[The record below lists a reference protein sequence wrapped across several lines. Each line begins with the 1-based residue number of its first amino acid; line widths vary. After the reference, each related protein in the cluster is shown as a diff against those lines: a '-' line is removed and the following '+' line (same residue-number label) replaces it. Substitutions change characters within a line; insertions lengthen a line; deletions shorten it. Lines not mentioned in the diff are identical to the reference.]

1 MSSPP
6 RHSVLD
12 IFLVFL
18 RLGCT
23 SFGGPVAHIGY
34 VREEFVSR
42 RHWLD
47 EQAYADLVALGQFL
61 PGPASSQVGFAI
73 GTLLGG
79 RLGGIAAW
87 IAFTLPSALL
97 MALFAAG
104 VMALG
109 ETRADWQQGALKGLK
124 LVALA
129 VVAQAVWGM
138 ARSLCPDRERATL
151 TVAAALI
158 VVLGAGEGAGAVAQ
172 IAAILLGAM
181 VGAALLKPAG
191 GNGVSPV
198 VAPYGRGFG
207 WLCLVLFFTLLI
219 GLPLA
224 DPIIDTLWFSAFDSF
239 FRIGALVFGGGH
251 VVLPLLQA
259 EVVGPGWVGREIFIA
274 GYGAA
279 QAMPGPL
286 FTIASYLGMMM
297 GGSVVAGLC
306 GAVLVTLAIFL
317 PAGLLMWGALPFWS
331 SLRAHP
337 KAQSVLMGVNA
348 AVVGLLLAALYDPV
362 FTTAVAGAP
371 DLAAALVC
379 FAALQFWKA
388 PPWAVVVL
396 AGLAGAALYSL

>member
-1 MSSPP
+1 MTATAP
-6 RHSVLD
+6 RSVLD
-12 IFLVFL
+12 IFTVFL
-18 RLGCT
+18 KLGCT

-34 VREEFVSR
+34 FREEFVTR
-42 RHWLD
+42 RRWLD
-47 EQAYADLVALGQFL
+47 EQSYADLVALGQFL

-79 RLGGIAAW
+79 RAGGIAAW
-87 IAFTLPSALL
+87 IAFTLPSAVA

-109 ETRADWQQGALKGLK
+109 ETRTDWQQGALKGLK

-138 ARSLCPDRERATL
+138 AKSLCPDRERATL
-151 TVAAALI
+151 AVAAALI
-158 VVLGAGEGAGAVAQ
+158 VMLWAGSVAQ
-172 IAAILLGAM
+172 IAAILLGAA
-181 VGAALLKPAG
+181 VGAALLKPAA
-191 GNGVSPV
+191 GNGAQHVA
-198 VAPYGRGFG
+198 APYGRGFG
-207 WLCLVLFFTLLI
+207 WLCLALFFALLA
-219 GLPLA
+219 GLPLVA
-224 DPIIDTLWFSAFDSF
+224 PLLDSLWVSAFDSF
-239 FRIGALVFGGGH
+239 YRIGALVFGGGH

-259 EVVGPGWVGREIFIA
+259 EVVGPGWVGREAFIA

-297 GGSVVAGLC
+297 GGGIAAGIG
-306 GAVLVTLAIFL
+306 GALLVTLAIFL
-317 PAGLLMWGALPFWS
+317 PAGLLIWGALPFWS

-379 FAALQFWKA
+379 YAALQFWKA

-396 AGLAGAALYSL
+396 AGLAGAGLYSL

>member
-1 MSSPP
+1 MSSLP
-6 RHSVLD
+6 RHSALD

-18 RLGCT
+18 KLGCT

-34 VREEFVSR
+34 FREEFVTR

-87 IAFTLPSALL
+87 VAFTLPSALL

-151 TVAAALI
+151 AVAAALI
-158 VVLGAGEGAGAVAQ
+158 VVLWAGAVAQ
-172 IAAILLGAM
+172 IAAILLGAI
-181 VGAALLKPAG
+181 VGAVLLKPAG
-191 GNGVSPV
+191 GNGVSHV
-198 VAPYGRGFG
+198 AAPYSRGFG
-207 WLCLVLFFTLLI
+207 WLCLVLFFVLLI

-224 DPIIDTLWFSAFDSF
+224 DPIIGSLWFSAFDSF
-239 FRIGALVFGGGH
+239 YRIGALVFGGGH

-286 FTIASYLGMMM
+286 FTIASYLGVMM
-297 GGSVVAGLC
+297 GGGIAAGLG

-317 PAGLLMWGALPFWS
+317 PAGLLMWAALPFWS

-362 FTTAVAGAP
+362 FITAVTGAR

>member
-1 MSSPP
+1 MSSIP
-6 RHSVLD
+6 RPSVSD

-18 RLGCT
+18 KLGCT

-34 VREEFVSR
+34 FREEFVSR
-42 RHWLD
+42 RRWLD
-47 EQAYADLVALGQFL
+47 EQTYADLVALGQFL

-79 RLGGIAAW
+79 RIGGIAAW
-87 IAFTLPSALL
+87 VAFTLPSAVL

-109 ETRADWQQGALKGLK
+109 ETQAAWQQGALKGLK

-151 TVAAALI
+151 AVAAALI
-158 VVLGAGEGAGAVAQ
+158 VVLGTGVGAGAVAQ
-172 IAAILLGAM
+172 LAAILLGAL
-181 VGAALLKPAG
+181 VGAALLKPPA
-191 GNGVSPV
+191 GNGISHVA
-198 VAPYGRGFG
+198 APYGRRFG
-207 WLCLVLFFTLLI
+207 LACLALFLILLA

-224 DPIIDTLWFSAFDSF
+224 ASAGDSLMLSAFDSF
-239 FRIGALVFGGGH
+239 YRIGSLVFGGGH

-297 GGSVVAGLC
+297 GGSVGAGLY
-306 GAVLVTLAIFL
+306 GALLVTVAIFL

-362 FTTAVAGAP
+362 FTTAVTGAR

-379 FAALQFWKA
+379 YAALQFWKA

-396 AGLAGAALYSL
+396 AGLVGAGLYSF

>member
-1 MSSPP
+1 MSSVP

-12 IFLVFL
+12 IFLIFL

-23 SFGGPVAHIGY
+23 SFGGPVAHLGY
-34 VREEFVSR
+34 YRQEFVVR
-42 RHWLD
+42 RVWLD
-47 EQAYADLVALGQFL
+47 EQTYADLVALSQFL
-61 PGPASSQVGFAI
+61 PGPASSQTSFAI
-73 GTLLGG
+73 GTLAGG

-87 IAFTLPSALL
+87 IGFTLPSAVA
-97 MALFAAG
+97 MALFAYG

-109 ETRADWQQGALKGLK
+109 ETQADWQQGALKGLK

-138 ARSLCPDRERATL
+138 AKSLCPDRERATL
-151 TVAAALI
+151 AVAAALI
-158 VVLGAGEGAGAVAQ
+158 VVLWAGSVAQ
-172 IAAILLGAM
+172 IAAILLGGI
-181 VGAALLKPAG
+181 VGAALLKPAA
-191 GNGVSPV
+191 GNGAQHVA
-198 VAPYGRGFG
+198 APYGRGFG
-207 WLCLVLFFTLLI
+207 WLCLALFFALLA

-224 DPIIDTLWFSAFDSF
+224 ASAGDSLMLSAFDSF
-239 FRIGALVFGGGH
+239 YRIGSLVFGGGH

-259 EVVGPGWVGREIFIA
+259 EVVGPGWVGREAFIA

-286 FTIASYLGMMM
+286 FTIASYLGALM
-297 GGSVVAGLC
+297 GGVP
-306 GAVLVTLAIFL
+306 GALLATLAIFL
-317 PAGLLMWGALPFWS
+317 PGFLLIWGALPFWS

-362 FTTAVAGAP
+362 FTTAVAGAR

>member
-1 MSSPP
+1 VPAMSSLP
-6 RHSVLD
+6 RHSALD

-18 RLGCT
+18 KLGCT

-34 VREEFVSR
+34 FREEFVTR

-87 IAFTLPSALL
+87 VAFTLPSALL

-151 TVAAALI
+151 AVAAALI
-158 VVLGAGEGAGAVAQ
+158 VVLWAGAVAQ
-172 IAAILLGAM
+172 IAAILLGAI
-181 VGAALLKPAG
+181 VGAVLLKPAG
-191 GNGVSPV
+191 GNGVSHV
-198 VAPYGRGFG
+198 AAPYGRGFG
-207 WLCLVLFFTLLI
+207 WLCLVLFFVLLI

-224 DPIIDTLWFSAFDSF
+224 DPIIGSLWFSAFDSF
-239 FRIGALVFGGGH
+239 YRIGALVFGGGH

-286 FTIASYLGMMM
+286 FTIASYLGVMM
-297 GGSVVAGLC
+297 GGSIAAGLG

-317 PAGLLMWGALPFWS
+317 PAGLLMWAALPFWS

-362 FTTAVAGAP
+362 FITAVTGAR

>member
-1 MSSPP
+1 MSSLP
-6 RHSVLD
+6 RHSALD

-18 RLGCT
+18 KLGCT

-34 VREEFVSR
+34 FREEFVTR

-87 IAFTLPSALL
+87 VAFTLPSALL

-151 TVAAALI
+151 AVAAALI
-158 VVLGAGEGAGAVAQ
+158 VVLWAGAVAQ
-172 IAAILLGAM
+172 IAAILLGAI
-181 VGAALLKPAG
+181 VGAVLLKPAG
-191 GNGVSPV
+191 GNGVSHV
-198 VAPYGRGFG
+198 AAPYGRGFG
-207 WLCLVLFFTLLI
+207 WLCLVLFFVLLI

-224 DPIIDTLWFSAFDSF
+224 DPIIGSLWFSAFDSF
-239 FRIGALVFGGGH
+239 YRIGALVFGGGH

-286 FTIASYLGMMM
+286 FTIASYLGVMM
-297 GGSVVAGLC
+297 GGSIAAGLG

-317 PAGLLMWGALPFWS
+317 PAGLLMWAALPFWS

-362 FTTAVAGAP
+362 FITAVTGAR

>member
-1 MSSPP
+1 MSSISRP
-6 RHSVLD
+6 SVSD

-34 VREEFVSR
+34 FREEFVSR
-42 RHWLD
+42 RRWLD
-47 EQAYADLVALGQFL
+47 EQTYADLVALGQFL
-61 PGPASSQVGFAI
+61 PGPASSQVGFA
-73 GTLLGG
+73 LGVLRG
-79 RLGGIAAW
+79 NGLAGGVAAW
-87 IAFTLPSALL
+87 LAFTMPSALIL
-97 MALFAAG
+97 LAFGLAASALTGPLAEA
-104 VMALG
+104 VVH
-109 ETRADWQQGALKGLK
+109 GLK
-124 LVALA
+124 LVA
-129 VVAQAVWGM
+129 VAIVAHAIWGM
-138 ARSLCPDRERATL
+138 AKSLTPDRQRMAIAL
-151 TVAAALI
+151 AAVAIALFVGGSFGQVAAIAIGALAGLWLCSADPGPSAERLRFPVSRRQGATALALCAGLFI
-158 VVLGAGEGAGAVAQ
+158 LSPLAFQSTGNHALGLFDAFYR
-172 IAAILLGAM
+172 
-181 VGAALLKPAG
+181 AG
-191 GNGVSPV
+191 G
-198 VAPYGRGFG
+198 
-207 WLCLVLFFTLLI
+207 
-219 GLPLA
+219 
-224 DPIIDTLWFSAFDSF
+224 
-239 FRIGALVFGGGH
+239 LVFGGGH

-297 GGSVVAGLC
+297 GGSVGAGLY
-306 GAVLVTLAIFL
+306 GALLVTVAIFL

-362 FTTAVAGAP
+362 FTTAVTGAR

-379 FAALQFWKA
+379 YAALQFWKA

-396 AGLAGAALYSL
+396 AGLVGAVLYSL

>member
-1 MSSPP
+1 MSSIP

-12 IFLVFL
+12 IFLIFL

-34 VREEFVSR
+34 FREEFVAR
-42 RHWLD
+42 RRWLD

-151 TVAAALI
+151 AVAAALI

-172 IAAILLGAM
+172 IAAILLGAI
-181 VGAALLKPAG
+181 VGAVLLKPAG

-207 WLCLVLFFTLLI
+207 WLCLVLFFVLLI

-362 FTTAVAGAP
+362 FTTAVAGPP

-396 AGLAGAALYSL
+396 AGLVGAALYSL

>member
-1 MSSPP
+1 MSSLP
-6 RHSVLD
+6 RHSALD

-18 RLGCT
+18 KLGCT

-34 VREEFVSR
+34 FREEFVTR

-87 IAFTLPSALL
+87 VAFTLPSALL

-129 VVAQAVWGM
+129 VGAPAVWGM

-151 TVAAALI
+151 AVAAALI
-158 VVLGAGEGAGAVAQ
+158 VVLWAGAVAQ
-172 IAAILLGAM
+172 IAAILLGAI
-181 VGAALLKPAG
+181 VGAVLLKPAG
-191 GNGVSPV
+191 GNGVSHV
-198 VAPYGRGFG
+198 AAPYGRGFG
-207 WLCLVLFFTLLI
+207 WLCLVLFFVLLI

-224 DPIIDTLWFSAFDSF
+224 DPIIGSLWFSAFDSF
-239 FRIGALVFGGGH
+239 YRIGALVFGGGH

-286 FTIASYLGMMM
+286 FTIASYLGVMM
-297 GGSVVAGLC
+297 GGSIAAGLG

-317 PAGLLMWGALPFWS
+317 PAGLLMWAALPFWS

-362 FTTAVAGAP
+362 FITAVTGAR

>member
-1 MSSPP
+1 MSSLP
-6 RHSVLD
+6 RHSALD

-18 RLGCT
+18 KLGCT

-34 VREEFVSR
+34 FREEFVTR

-87 IAFTLPSALL
+87 VAFTLPSALL

-151 TVAAALI
+151 AVAAALI
-158 VVLGAGEGAGAVAQ
+158 VVLWAGAVAQ
-172 IAAILLGAM
+172 IAAILLGAI
-181 VGAALLKPAG
+181 VGAVLLKPAG
-191 GNGVSPV
+191 GNGVSHV
-198 VAPYGRGFG
+198 AAPYGRGFG
-207 WLCLVLFFTLLI
+207 WLCLVLFFVLLI

-224 DPIIDTLWFSAFDSF
+224 DPIIGSLWFSAFDSF
-239 FRIGALVFGGGH
+239 YRIGALVFGGGH

-286 FTIASYLGMMM
+286 FTIASYLGVMM
-297 GGSVVAGLC
+297 GGGIAAGLG

-317 PAGLLMWGALPFWS
+317 PAGLLMWAALPFWS

-362 FTTAVAGAP
+362 FITAVTGAR

>member
-1 MSSPP
+1 MSSLP

-12 IFLVFL
+12 IFLIFL

-23 SFGGPVAHIGY
+23 SFGGPVAHLGY
-34 VREEFVSR
+34 YRQEFVVR
-42 RHWLD
+42 RRWLD
-47 EQAYADLVALGQFL
+47 EQTYADLVALAQFL
-61 PGPASSQVGFAI
+61 PGPASSQTSFAI
-73 GTLLGG
+73 GTLAGG

-87 IAFTLPSALL
+87 VGFTLPSALA
-97 MALFAAG
+97 MALFAYG

-109 ETRADWQQGALKGLK
+109 EAQADWQQGALKGLK

-138 ARSLCPDRERATL
+138 AKSLCPDRERATL
-151 TVAAALI
+151 AVVAALI
-158 VVLGAGEGAGAVAQ
+158 VVLWVGAVAQ
-172 IAAILLGAM
+172 IAAILMGGIA
-181 VGAALLKPAG
+181 GAALLKPAA
-191 GNGVSPV
+191 GNGTMHVA
-198 VAPYGRGFG
+198 APYGRGFG
-207 WLCLVLFFTLLI
+207 WLCLGLFFALLA
-219 GLPLA
+219 GLPMAAPML
-224 DPIIDTLWFSAFDSF
+224 DSLWVSAFDSF
-239 FRIGALVFGGGH
+239 YRIGALVFGGGH

-259 EVVGPGWVGREIFIA
+259 EVVEPGWVGREAFLA

-286 FTIASYLGMMM
+286 FTIASYLGALM
-297 GGSVVAGLC
+297 GGDALTGLW
-306 GAVLVTLAIFL
+306 GALLATLAIFL
-317 PAGLLMWGALPFWS
+317 PGFLLIWGALPFWS

-362 FTTAVAGAP
+362 FTTAVTGAP

-396 AGLAGAALYSL
+396 AGLVGAGIMTL

>member
-1 MSSPP
+1 MSSVP

-12 IFLVFL
+12 IFLIFL

-23 SFGGPVAHIGY
+23 SFGGPVAHLGY
-34 VREEFVSR
+34 YRQEFVANR
-42 RHWLD
+42 RWLD
-47 EQAYADLVALGQFL
+47 EQTYADLVALSQFL
-61 PGPASSQVGFAI
+61 PGPASSQTSFAI
-73 GTLLGG
+73 GTLAGG

-87 IAFTLPSALL
+87 IGFTLPSAVA
-97 MALFAAG
+97 MALFAYG

-109 ETRADWQQGALKGLK
+109 ETQAAWQQGALKGLK

-138 ARSLCPDRERATL
+138 AKSLCPDRERATL
-151 TVAAALI
+151 AVAAALI
-158 VVLGAGEGAGAVAQ
+158 VVLWAGSVAQ
-172 IAAILLGAM
+172 IAAILLGGI
-181 VGAALLKPAG
+181 VGAALLKPAA
-191 GNGVSPV
+191 GNGAQHVA
-198 VAPYGRGFG
+198 APYGRGFG
-207 WLCLVLFFTLLI
+207 WLCLALFFALLA

-224 DPIIDTLWFSAFDSF
+224 ASAGDSLMLSAFDSF
-239 FRIGALVFGGGH
+239 YRIGALVFGGGH

-259 EVVGPGWVGREIFIA
+259 EVVEPGWVGREAFIA
-274 GYGAA
+274 GYGVT
-279 QAMPGPL
+279 QAMPGPI
-286 FTIASYLGMMM
+286 FTIASYLGALM
-297 GGSVVAGLC
+297 GGVP
-306 GAVLVTLAIFL
+306 GALLATLAIFL
-317 PAGLLMWGALPFWS
+317 PGFLLIWGALPFWS

-379 FAALQFWKA
+379 YAALQFWKA

-396 AGLAGAALYSL
+396 AGLVGAVLYSL